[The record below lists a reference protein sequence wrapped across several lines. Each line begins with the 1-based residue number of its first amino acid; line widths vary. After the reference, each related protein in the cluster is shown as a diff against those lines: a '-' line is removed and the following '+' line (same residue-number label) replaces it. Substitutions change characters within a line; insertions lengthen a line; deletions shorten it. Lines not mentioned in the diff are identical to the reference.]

1 MGDVEWTNNLVIRLM
16 KEYAKRPELWDS
28 NNELYRVQTA
38 RYEAWSDLGKL
49 FECDIAELRKKLNS
63 IFASHRREKAKVRMG
78 GRSTWFLYPYM
89 KFLPSHLN
97 DSSTDGAIE
106 VI

>member
-97 DSSTDGAIE
+97 DS
-106 VI
+106 VLMVP